1 MGRHPVVKSGIVQ
14 FDVCLGEI
22 DHNLAVAKRLI
33 TSLAR
38 KGVQLVLLPEMWS
51 TGFVNDSLEEL
62 SETTPE
68 ILEELMRLA
77 KKRQLTIIGSLPE
90 KRVDGI
96 YNTAYVVDRGVVCAE
111 YRKVHLFTPT
121 SEDKY
126 FKSGRNAVVANTS
139 LGRIGLM
146 ICYDLRFPELCRALA
161 LKGAEIIA
169 VVAQWPAARVSHW
182 DVLLKARAVENQVF
196 VLGANRSGRDDELIY
211 AGHSRLVS
219 PYGEVLARAAR
230 RSATISATI
239 DLSVLEQTRKQI
251 PCLEQRV
258 PEAYE

>member
-1 MGRHPVVKSGIVQ
+1 MGRHPAVKSGIVQ

-68 ILEELMRLA
+68 ILEELMGLT

-96 YNTAYVVDRGVVCAE
+96 YNTAYVVDRGAVCAE

-146 ICYDLRFPELCRALA
+146 ICYDLRFPELCRVLA

-169 VVAQWPAARVSHW
+169 VVAQWPAVRVSHW

-196 VLGANRSGRDDELIY
+196 VLGANRSGKDDELIY
-211 AGHSRLVS
+211 AGHSRVVS

>member
-1 MGRHPVVKSGIVQ
+1 MGRHPAVKSGIVQ

-68 ILEELMRLA
+68 ILEELMGLT

-96 YNTAYVVDRGVVCAE
+96 YNTAYVVDRGAVCAE

-146 ICYDLRFPELCRALA
+146 ICYDLRFPELCRVLA

-169 VVAQWPAARVSHW
+169 VVAQWPAVRVSHW

-196 VLGANRSGRDDELIY
+196 VLGANRSGKDDELIY
-211 AGHSRLVS
+211 AGHSRVVS

-258 PEAYE
+258 LEAYE

>member
-1 MGRHPVVKSGIVQ
+1 MRVIKTGIIQ
-14 FDVCLGEI
+14 FDISFGRAG
-22 DHNLAVAKRLI
+22 HNLAAAKRLI

-51 TGFVNDSLEEL
+51 TGFVNDRLDEL
-62 SETTPE
+62 SETTPG
-68 ILEELMRLA
+68 ILEELMQLTR
-77 KKRQLTIIGSLPE
+77 KMQLTIIGSLPE
-90 KRVDGI
+90 KRADGI
-96 YNTAYVVDRGVVCAE
+96 YNTAYVVDRGAVCAE
-111 YRKVHLFTPT
+111 YRKVHLFTLT
-121 SEDKY
+121 NEHKY
-126 FKSGRNAVVANTS
+126 FKPGRNAVVANTS

-146 ICYDLRFPELCRALA
+146 ICYDLRFPELCRALT

-169 VVAQWPAARVSHW
+169 VVAQWPAVRVSHW

-196 VLGANRSGRDDELIY
+196 ILGANRSGRDDELIY
-211 AGHSRLVS
+211 AGHSRIIS
-219 PYGEVLARAAR
+219 PYGKVLARAVK

-239 DLSVLEQTRKQI
+239 DLGVLEHARKQI

>member
-1 MGRHPVVKSGIVQ
+1 MERHPVVKAGIVQ
-14 FDVCLGEI
+14 FDVCLGET

-33 TSLAR
+33 TSLAG
-38 KGVQLVLLPEMWS
+38 KGVCLVLLPEMWS
-51 TGFVNDSLEEL
+51 TGFINNSLDEL
-62 SETTPE
+62 SGTTPR
-68 ILEELMRLA
+68 ILEELMQLT
-77 KKRQLTIIGSLPE
+77 KEMQLTIIGSLPE
-90 KRVDGI
+90 KRPEGI
-96 YNTAYVVDRGVVCAE
+96 YNTAYVVDRGAVCGK

-126 FKSGRNAVVANTS
+126 FKSGRNAVVVNTS

-169 VVAQWPAARVSHW
+169 VVAQWPAVRVSHW
-182 DVLLKARAVENQVF
+182 DLLLRARAVENQVF
-196 VLGANRSGRDDELIY
+196 VLGANRSGKDDELIY

-230 RSATISATI
+230 RSATISAAI

-251 PCLEQRV
+251 PCFKQRV
-258 PEAYE
+258 PEAYD